1 MLLRRVTEHIRA
13 QDWSTVFL
21 EILIVVLGVFLG
33 LQANNWNEAQN
44 DRQLERQYLE
54 RLHQDVVLSIEDNL
68 VGKAWDDERAR
79 TQRVVLEILAS
90 GTLAD
95 EARADFDAGLIYFGY
110 HNTLT
115 MRWATVEELRSTGK
129 MGVIRDIA
137 LRDLL
142 AQAEASFRYRAAQ
155 TLTLTERIR
164 RYREPIDR
172 RFAPIEYD
180 HRLNGPVSLSYDF
193 DQLVADPEFYNM
205 LAQIE
210 FFASLVRRNM
220 GHHLARLEALRD
232 ALGKALGKKNQQAS
246 AAP

>member
-1 MLLRRVTEHIRA
+1 MLLRRLAQALRR
-13 QDWSTVFL
+13 QDWPTVFL

-33 LQANNWNEAQN
+33 LQANNWNEGQN
-44 DRQLERQYLE
+44 DRRLERQYLE
-54 RLHQDVVLSIEDNL
+54 RLYQDAVLSIEDNL
-68 VGKAWDDERAR
+68 AGKPWDDERAR
-79 TQRVVLEILAS
+79 TQRVVLD
-90 GTLAD
+90 TLARGELAE
-95 EARADFDAGLIYFGY
+95 EARADFEAGLIYFGY

-129 MGVIRDIA
+129 MEVISDVA

-142 AQAEASFRYRAAQ
+142 AQAEASFHYRAAQ

-164 RYREPIDR
+164 RYREPVDR
-172 RFAPIEYD
+172 RFAPIDYD
-180 HRLNGPVSLSYDF
+180 HKLNGPVTLAYDF
-193 DQLVADPEFYNM
+193 DQLMADPEFYNT

-232 ALGKALGKKNQQAS
+232 ALGQALGKEVPQPP
-246 AAP
+246 APH